1 MRISLGQ
8 LADGF
13 DDGGYVAPADGATNW
28 DPYANAGVNPA
39 YTGTQG
45 QYGGNPTIMTGAGGV
60 SSPPSSSGSTT
71 NWGAV
76 ISSIFSPITKLANT
90 RYGVPQLN
98 PGQSITQ
105 GPGGTYQYTQ
115 NGVGVSA
122 SGASLTGTAG
132 LSGSLPLL
140 IGGAVLVAL
149 FMSGKR

>member
-8 LADGF
+8 LGAQVCDESGCY
-13 DDGGYVAPADGATNW
+13 DDGSSTGSGTVATIPANW

-45 QYGGNPTIMTGAGGV
+45 QYSGKA
-60 SSPPSSSGSTT
+60 SPPSSSSST